1 MYNDYGAKEVAQIGV
16 SENKVALLDELNF
29 RRRKVLTELDDLNKA
44 IELLEL
50 HPEVEQVMT
59 ALKKIGRY

>member
-1 MYNDYGAKEVAQIGV
+1 MYNDYGKKEIATIGA
-16 SENKVALLDELNF
+16 SEKKVALLDELNF

-50 HPEVEQVMT
+50 HPEIEQVMT
-59 ALKKIGRY
+59 ALNKIGRY